1 VHSVFNF
8 NIFVHISALLDPS
21 SSSSSSA
28 NSACSKKNADTSGKK
43 GKGSNQS
50 KRKAPDELLDVKMR
64 LTFIS
69 SNIPRKIP
77 LLVIHHLTFSVF
89 SGKNKDISLNF

>member
-21 SSSSSSA
+21 SSSSA
-28 NSACSKKNADTSGKK
+28 NSASSKKNADTSGKK
-43 GKGSNQS
+43 GKASNQS

-89 SGKNKDISLNF
+89 SGKNKDISPNF